1 MREPTKN
8 KNDPKPRAANPN
20 RDKGHRFE
28 RADVNMLKKKYPDA
42 VTSRLES
49 KAADA
54 RKVDIVGVPYLWQ
67 CKYGYPKGIDYHTL
81 HADMHRLNPKSKLPL
96 FIHHK
101 FGRKKLQDLAVISVK
116 DLLTIID
123 NYNTEKELTIDLSTF
138 LVVVPF
144 NEIKDYV

>member
-1 MREPTKN
+1 
-8 KNDPKPRAANPN
+8 
-20 RDKGHRFE
+20 
-28 RADVNMLKKKYPDA
+28 MLKKKYPDA

-54 RKVDIVGVPYLWQ
+54 RKVDIVGIPYLWQ

-81 HADMHRLNPKSKLPL
+81 HADMHRLNLKSKLPL

-101 FGRKKLQDLAVISVK
+101 FGRKKLQDLAVMSVK
-116 DLLTIID
+116 DLITIIE
-123 NYNTEKELTIDLSTF
+123 NYNKEESKENKENASLIDLSTF

-144 NEIKDYV
+144 NEIKLYV

>member
-1 MREPTKN
+1 MAEN
-8 KNDPKPRAANPN
+8 KAAQEKSKAANPN

-28 RADVNMLKKKYPDA
+28 RADVNWLKKKYPDA

-81 HADMHRLNPKSKLPL
+81 SADIRRLNPRSSLP
-96 FIHHK
+96 IVVHHK
-101 FGRKKLQDLAVISVK
+101 LGRKKLQDLIVTNVK
-116 DLLTIID
+116 DLLTIIENHNALQTKD
-123 NYNTEKELTIDLSTF
+123 KIDLSTF

-144 NEIKDYV
+144 NEIKNYV